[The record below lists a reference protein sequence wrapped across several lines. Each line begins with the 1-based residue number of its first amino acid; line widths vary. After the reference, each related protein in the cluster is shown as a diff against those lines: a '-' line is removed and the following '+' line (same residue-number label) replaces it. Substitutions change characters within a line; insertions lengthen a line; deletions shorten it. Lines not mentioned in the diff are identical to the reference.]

1 MSVAGPLL
9 LSSEAEL
16 VVPLA
21 VLVGWL
27 LLGMMTSPLHSDLAK
42 TEAYAQMRRRDQQSW
57 VVVEESRRVIFLEGQ
72 RWTMLEAVKQYIVLL
87 I

>member
-1 MSVAGPLL
+1 MDGFLVLGRVHGSVSVAGPLL

-27 LLGMMTSPLHSDLAK
+27 LLGMETIPLH
-42 TEAYAQMRRRDQQSW
+42 
-57 VVVEESRRVIFLEGQ
+57 
-72 RWTMLEAVKQYIVLL
+72 
-87 I
+87 

>member
-1 MSVAGPLL
+1 MDGFLVLGRVHGSVSVAGPLL

-27 LLGMMTSPLHSDLAK
+27 LLGMTTSPLRLDLAK
-42 TEAYAQMRRRDQQSW
+42 TEAYAQMQRRDQQSW
-57 VVVEESRRVIFLEGQ
+57 VVVWESRRVIFLEGQ
-72 RWTMLEAVKQYIVLL
+72 R
-87 I
+87 